1 MELSKLSKAVSHA
14 LRHEPWLYE
23 LELDTAGWVAVQDL
37 LTALQAA
44 NPGWPPLAR
53 EHLSQMIATSDK
65 KRHEI
70 DGDRIRALYGHSTP
84 QKLTAEPAEPPTI
97 LYHGTSPKAAALI
110 AESGLQ
116 PMGRQYVHLSIDIAT
131 ASEVGRRKASQP
143 VILNIAATEA
153 FADGVIFY
161 RGNEMV
167 WLADAIP
174 AEFIS

>member
-1 MELSKLSKAVSHA
+1 MELSKLSKAASHA

-23 LELDTAGWVAVQDL
+23 LELDAAGWVAVEDL

-44 NPGWPPLAR
+44 NPSWPPLAR
-53 EHLSQMIATSDK
+53 GHLIQMIATSDK

-70 DGDRIRALYGHSTP
+70 NGERVRALYGHSTP
-84 QKLTAEPAEPPTI
+84 QKLMAETAVPPTI

-131 ASEVGRRKASQP
+131 ATEVGRRKDAQP
-143 VILNIAATEA
+143 IILRIAATEA
-153 FADGVIFY
+153 LADGVTFY
-161 RGNEMV
+161 QGNEMV
-167 WLADAIP
+167 WLADSIP
-174 AEFIS
+174 AKFIS